1 MPENRPI
8 SLQNATVRYGQ
19 NEVLT
24 NINLSFSMNC
34 VTALL
39 GKSGSGKSTLLQL
52 LNGMIQPSAGKIR
65 LWGNDFDYKNANQL
79 RLNIGYAVQQVGLFP
94 HLNLYDNISLLG
106 KITKMEA
113 QTIQKRVTF
122 LLNMVQLPQSYF
134 GKYPYELSGGEAQRV
149 GLCRALFLK
158 PSLLLMDEPFAA
170 LDTGTKQGIYNY
182 FLQLQQSEPCTV
194 VLVTHDKQEAIQLA
208 DAYVWL
214 ENGQI
219 KSQGTKQELAAI

>member
-1 MPENRPI
+1 MLKNQPI

-19 NEVLT
+19 DEVLS

-65 LWGNDFDYKNANQL
+65 LWGHDFDYKNANQL

-106 KITKMEA
+106 KITKMA
-113 QTIQKRVTF
+113 PQNIQKRVIF
-122 LLNMVQLPQSYF
+122 LLNMVQLPQLYF

-158 PSLLLMDEPFAA
+158 PSILLMDEPFAA
-170 LDTGTKQGIYNY
+170 LDSDTKNNIYQY
-182 FLQLQQSEPCTV
+182 FLLLQRTEPCTV
-194 VLVTHDKQEAIQLA
+194 VLVTHDLNEAEILA
-208 DAYVWL
+208 DEL
-214 ENGQI
+214 ILLDKGQI
-219 KSQGTKQELAAI
+219 VSQRKIVK